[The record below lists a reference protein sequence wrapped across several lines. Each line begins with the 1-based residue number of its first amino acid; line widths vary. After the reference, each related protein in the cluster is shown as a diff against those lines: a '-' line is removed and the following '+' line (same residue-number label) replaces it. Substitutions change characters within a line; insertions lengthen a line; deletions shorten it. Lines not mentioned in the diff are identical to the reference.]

1 MRQSYLEP
9 LMWFV
14 GIALLALICAGMYL
28 LNT

>member
-14 GIALLALICAGMYL
+14 AIALLALICYGMYL